1 MPYLKGWIQKIPSN
15 LYFWQ
20 AHSSEILP
28 QTYEIIPYLTKFTK
42 HGQLPQKINLFSA
55 KCSFFFPDEKD
66 VHIST
71 HKHQNRATIYIQ
83 ISVQL
88 QKIWERTNN
97 GPIYLQ
103 TGGYVH
109 ARVFFNNTGR
119 ASPVCVGDLTEPGNI
134 TGESAKQLPMF

>member
-1 MPYLKGWIQKIPSN
+1 MNSENPLQLIFLTSTLK
-15 LYFWQ
+15 
-20 AHSSEILP
+20 SEILP

-103 TGGYVH
+103 TGDMYTREYFSTTRAGLVLF
-109 ARVFFNNTGR
+109 VFG
-119 ASPVCVGDLTEPGNI
+119 I
-134 TGESAKQLPMF
+134 

>member
-1 MPYLKGWIQKIPSN
+1 MPYLKGWIHKIPSN

-28 QTYEIIPYLTKFTK
+28 QTYKIIPYLTKLTK

-103 TGGYVH
+103 TGDMYT
-109 ARVFFNNTGR
+109 REYFSTTRTGL
-119 ASPVCVGDLTEPGNI
+119 VLFVLGI
-134 TGESAKQLPMF
+134 

>member
-1 MPYLKGWIQKIPSN
+1 MNSENPLQLIFLTSTLK
-15 LYFWQ
+15 
-20 AHSSEILP
+20 SEILP

-66 VHIST
+66 LRTASENLGENQQWAYLFT
-71 HKHQNRATIYIQ
+71 NR
-83 ISVQL
+83 
-88 QKIWERTNN
+88 
-97 GPIYLQ
+97 
-103 TGGYVH
+103 GYVH